1 MSGTEIETVFVLIA
15 AQIKVKPKGNA
26 RQSGEGILPFV
37 DGDLQEVLLVLR
49 FLNGDDFLVGIGLLT
64 GFNSYHN

>member
-26 RQSGEGILPFV
+26 RQSGEGFLPFV
-37 DGDLQEVLLVLR
+37 DGNLQEALFVLR
-49 FLNGDDFLVGIGLLT
+49 FVDCNNMLVPVVL
-64 GFNSYHN
+64 S